1 MSTKGVPAERNRQ
14 RQRSVVASPPVR
26 GRHKISWR
34 YASVVIGF
42 HLLSALAFIPWL
54 FSWTGVALVA
64 GGLMGFGVLGVTIC
78 YHRLLTH
85 RSFTCPKR
93 VEHTLAVLG
102 LLSMQDAPARW
113 VAVHRRH
120 HEHADEELDPHTP
133 ATSFFWSHIGWLLVD
148 HPDLT
153 RYGIYERYAKD
164 ILRDRF
170 YVQLERHIGWIMLAS
185 WIGFYLFGFLAELM
199 LGGSFM
205 NAVQFGLSLLVWGVF
220 VRTVVAW
227 HVAWSINSVTHRFGY
242 RNYETGEGSRNSIL
256 ISIISAGEGWHNNHH
271 ADPRSANFGH
281 RWWEVDVS
289 YLIIRLLKM
298 LGLASDIIEPHGR
311 YTPIHDPSGRLLTHA
326 DEGIPLHHDL
336 PAQI

>member
-1 MSTKGVPAERNRQ
+1 VIPEGVHAEPDGR
-14 RQRSVVASPPVR
+14 RQRSAVASPVR
-26 GRHKISWR
+26 RQKISWR
-34 YASVVIGF
+34 YGLVVIGY
-42 HLLSALAFIPWL
+42 HLLCTLAFLPWL

-64 GGLMGFGVLGVTIC
+64 GGLVVFGVLGITIG

-93 VEHTLAVLG
+93 VEHTLAMLG

-133 ATSFFWSHIGWLLVD
+133 AKSIFWSHVGWLLVD

-170 YVQLERHIGWIMLAS
+170 YVQLERHIAWIMLAS
-185 WIGFYLFGFLAELM
+185 WITFYLSGFLVEFV
-199 LGGSFM
+199 LGGLM
-205 NAVQFGLSLLVWGVF
+205 NAVQFGSSVLVWGVF
-220 VRTVVAW
+220 VRTVIAW
-227 HVAWSINSVTHRFGY
+227 HFSWSVNSVAHRFGY
-242 RNYETGEGSRNSIL
+242 RNYETDEGSRNSIL
-256 ISIISAGEGWHNNHH
+256 IAIISGGEGWHNNHH

-281 RWWEVDVS
+281 RWWEVDLS
-289 YLIIRLLKM
+289 YLIIRLMKKLC
-298 LGLASDIIEPHGR
+298 LASDIIEPHGR
-311 YTPIHDPSGRLLTHA
+311 YTPARDPSGPLMTHA
-326 DEGIPLHHDL
+326 GERASAPRRQSH
-336 PAQI
+336 AT

>member
-1 MSTKGVPAERNRQ
+1 MIADAVHAERDR
-14 RQRSVVASPPVR
+14 RHQRSVVASLPAQR
-26 GRHKISWR
+26 RYNISWR
-34 YASVVIGF
+34 YASVVIGY
-42 HLLSALAFIPWL
+42 HLLSTLAFIPWL

-64 GGLMGFGVLGVTIC
+64 GGLLVFGVLGITIC

-85 RSFTCPKR
+85 RSFACPKR

-133 ATSFFWSHIGWLLVD
+133 AKSFFWSHMGWLLVD

-170 YVQLERHIGWIMLAS
+170 YVQLERHIAWIVFAS
-185 WIGFYLFGFLAELM
+185 WIAFYLFGFLVEFV
-199 LGGSFM
+199 LGGSLM
-205 NAVQFGLSLLVWGVF
+205 DAVQFGSSVLVWGVF

-227 HVAWSINSVTHRFGY
+227 HFSWSVNSVTHRFGY
-242 RNYETGEGSRNSIL
+242 RNYETDEGSRNSIF
-256 ISIISAGEGWHNNHH
+256 ISIISGGEGWHNNHH

-281 RWWEVDVS
+281 RWWEVDFS
-289 YLIIRLLKM
+289 YLIIRLMKK

-311 YTPIHDPSGRLLTHA
+311 YIPARDPSGRLMTHA
-326 DEGIPLHHDL
+326 GERVFAL
-336 PAQI
+336 

>member
-1 MSTKGVPAERNRQ
+1 MNTESVHTVRDRRGQRCADAPPPAQ
-14 RQRSVVASPPVR
+14 S
-26 GRHKISWR
+26 RHKVSWR

-42 HLLSALAFIPWL
+42 HLLAALAFIPWL
-54 FSWTGVALVA
+54 FSWTGVALVPC
-64 GGLMGFGVLGVTIC
+64 GLMVFGVLGITIC

-85 RSFTCPKR
+85 RSFACPKR

-102 LLSMQDAPARW
+102 LMSMQDAPARW

-120 HEHADEELDPHTP
+120 HEHADEVLDPHSP
-133 ATSFFWSHIGWLLVD
+133 ANSFFWSHIGWLLVD

-170 YVQLERHIGWIMLAS
+170 YVQLERRIGWIMLAS
-185 WIGFYLFGFLAELM
+185 WIAFYLLGFVIEFA

-205 NAVQFGLSLLVWGVF
+205 DAVQFGSSVLVWGVF
-220 VRTVVAW
+220 VRTVAVW
-227 HVAWSINSVTHRFGY
+227 HISWSINSVTHRFGY
-242 RNYETGEGSRNSIL
+242 RNYETDEGSRNSIF
-256 ISIISAGEGWHNNHH
+256 ISILSAGEGWHNNHH

-289 YLIIRLLKM
+289 YLIIRLLKK

-311 YTPIHDPSGRLLTHA
+311 YTPARDRSGRLITHA
-326 DEGIPLHHDL
+326 SEEVTVTS
-336 PAQI
+336 